1 MKKLLTAL
9 SVYFDWFYIQS
20 AARRICV
27 PMAHKFHTCSLRS
40 IFSHA
45 HVAREND
52 FTSLPPA
59 GGKLCEAF
67 FDTLHDPGGHWLPG
81 SCYGKEGDRMFYR
94 CTRPEP
100 SPPASFST
108 SETVTRLKSP
118 SMECFRAEAATANSM
133 ALWLSLPLS
142 RA

>member
-1 MKKLLTAL
+1 MIRVHETGLRRGGGHSEQTE
-9 SVYFDWFYIQS
+9 SSGCGPFTGIWGSIGGS
-20 AARRICV
+20 IAARRG
-27 PMAHKFHTCSLRS
+27 
-40 IFSHA
+40 
-45 HVAREND
+45 
-52 FTSLPPA
+52 PPIHCFI
-59 GGKLCEAF
+59 GGAPELKTA
-67 FDTLHDPGGHWLPG
+67 HDPGGHWPPG
-81 SCYGKEGDRMFYR
+81 SCYGKEGDEMIYR

>member
-1 MKKLLTAL
+1 MIRVHETGLRRGGGHSEQTESSGCGPLPAYGGL
-9 SVYFDWFYIQS
+9 SEDRL
-20 AARRICV
+20 RR
-27 PMAHKFHTCSLRS
+27 
-40 IFSHA
+40 
-45 HVAREND
+45 
-52 FTSLPPA
+52 
-59 GGKLCEAF
+59 GGAPIHCFIGKPSELK
-67 FDTLHDPGGHWLPG
+67 TVHDPGGHWPPG
-81 SCYGKEGDRMFYR
+81 SCYEKEGDGMIYR

>member
-1 MKKLLTAL
+1 MRRDCGVEEVTVNKPNPQAVGLYRHMG
-9 SVYFDWFYIQS
+9 VY
-20 AARRICV
+20 RRIDCGEEGTPYPLLYRGAPELKTV
-27 PMAHKFHTCSLRS
+27 
-40 IFSHA
+40 
-45 HVAREND
+45 
-52 FTSLPPA
+52 
-59 GGKLCEAF
+59 
-67 FDTLHDPGGHWLPG
+67 HDPGGHWPPG
-81 SCYGKEGDRMFYR
+81 SCYGKEGDEEIYR

-118 SMECFRAEAATANSM
+118 SMECFRAEAATANSI

>member
-1 MKKLLTAL
+1 
-9 SVYFDWFYIQS
+9 
-20 AARRICV
+20 
-27 PMAHKFHTCSLRS
+27 
-40 IFSHA
+40 
-45 HVAREND
+45 
-52 FTSLPPA
+52 
-59 GGKLCEAF
+59 
-67 FDTLHDPGGHWLPG
+67 
-81 SCYGKEGDRMFYR
+81 MFYR

-108 SETVTRLKSP
+108 SATVTRLKSP

>member
-1 MKKLLTAL
+1 MCMRCGVEEVTVNKPNPQAVGLYRHMG
-9 SVYFDWFYIQS
+9 VY
-20 AARRICV
+20 RRIDCGEEGT
-27 PMAHKFHTCSLRS
+27 PIHCF
-40 IFSHA
+40 I
-45 HVAREND
+45 
-52 FTSLPPA
+52 
-59 GGKLCEAF
+59 GKPSELK
-67 FDTLHDPGGHWLPG
+67 TVHDPGGHWPPG
-81 SCYGKEGDRMFYR
+81 SCYEKEGDGMIYR